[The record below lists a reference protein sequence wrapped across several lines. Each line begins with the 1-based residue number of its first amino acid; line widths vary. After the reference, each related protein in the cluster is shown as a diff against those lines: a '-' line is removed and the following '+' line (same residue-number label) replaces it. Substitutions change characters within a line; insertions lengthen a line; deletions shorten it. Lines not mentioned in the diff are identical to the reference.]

1 MTEFESITFFIDR
14 CLGKKHIVEI
24 LRAANIRVEI
34 HDDHFGKNAPD
45 MDWIPEIDK
54 TGWIVLTKDA
64 NIGKN
69 QLERLT
75 VADANA
81 RMFVL
86 ASQNLSGTDIADIFL
101 HAIPEM
107 REFIRNNPA
116 PFIAK
121 IYREGKVK
129 SWKDNLDLLTE
140 LNKFLG

>member
-1 MTEFESITFFIDR
+1 MIEFESTTLFIDR
-14 CLGKKHIVEI
+14 CLGNKHIVEV

-45 MDWIPEIDK
+45 MDWIPEIGK
-54 TGWIVLTKDA
+54 RGWIVLTKDA

-75 VADANA
+75 VADAKV

-86 ASQNLSGTDIADIFL
+86 ASQNLSGTEMADVFL
-101 HAIPEM
+101 QAISEM
-107 REFIRNNPA
+107 REFIRSNPA

-121 IYREGKVK
+121 IYREGKVRV
-129 SWKDNLDLLTE
+129 WKDNLDLLEE